1 MVALLMGIEIFDD
14 LPGQRI
20 KALMINHG
28 LENTKYSQKKIEAS
42 VDKTH
47 QIVTLTRQACVDVL
61 EAEADVLCFRQ
72 VMGEAIP
79 MEFISGVM
87 HASTIMSAGNSII
100 GKGWIVEEE

>member
-1 MVALLMGIEIFDD
+1 MGIEIFDD

-20 KALMINHG
+20 KALLINHG
-28 LENTKYSQKKIEAS
+28 LQNTKLPQKKIEAS

-72 VMGEAIP
+72 VMGEPIP
-79 MEFISGVM
+79 MEFISGVI
-87 HASTIMSAGNSII
+87 HAARIMSADNSIM
-100 GKGWIVEEE
+100 GKGWIVEQE

>member
-1 MVALLMGIEIFDD
+1 MGIEIFDD

-20 KALMINHG
+20 KALMIN
-28 LENTKYSQKKIEAS
+28 Y
-42 VDKTH
+42 H

-79 MEFISGVM
+79 MEFISGVI
-87 HASTIMSAGNSII
+87 HASRIMSSDNSIM

>member
-1 MVALLMGIEIFDD
+1 MGIEIFDD

-28 LENTKYSQKKIEAS
+28 LETTKLPQKKIEAS

-79 MEFISGVM
+79 MEFISGVI
-87 HASTIMSAGNSII
+87 HASRIMSADNSIM
-100 GKGWIVEEE
+100 GRGWIVEEE